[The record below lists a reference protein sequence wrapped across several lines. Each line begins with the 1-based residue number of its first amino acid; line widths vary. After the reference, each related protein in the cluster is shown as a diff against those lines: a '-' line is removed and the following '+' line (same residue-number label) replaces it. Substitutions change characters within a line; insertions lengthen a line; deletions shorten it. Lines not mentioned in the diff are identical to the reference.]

1 MMRVRVD
8 LDLCQG
14 HAVCCSEAP
23 EVFEM
28 DGDKVRVLDP
38 TPSEDRGGEQVKLA
52 VKYCPTRA
60 ISIEEE

>member
-1 MMRVRVD
+1 MRIRVD

-14 HAVCCSEAP
+14 HEVCCSEASD
-23 EVFEM
+23 VFVME
-28 DGDKVRVLDP
+28 GDKVLVKNV
-38 TPSEDRGGEQVKLA
+38 TPSEDRRAAVLAA

>member
-1 MMRVRVD
+1 MRVVVD

-14 HAVCCSEAP
+14 HGVFCSEAP
-23 EVFEM
+23 DVIEM
-28 DGDKVRVLDP
+28 DGDKVKVLEP
-38 TPSEDRGGEQVKLA
+38 SPSEDQHDAVKAA

>member
-1 MMRVRVD
+1 MRVLVE

-14 HAVCCSEAP
+14 HGVCCSEAP
-23 EVFEM
+23 DVFEM
-28 DGDKVRVLDP
+28 DGDKVKVKDAS
-38 TPSEDRGGEQVKLA
+38 PSEDQRAAVLAA